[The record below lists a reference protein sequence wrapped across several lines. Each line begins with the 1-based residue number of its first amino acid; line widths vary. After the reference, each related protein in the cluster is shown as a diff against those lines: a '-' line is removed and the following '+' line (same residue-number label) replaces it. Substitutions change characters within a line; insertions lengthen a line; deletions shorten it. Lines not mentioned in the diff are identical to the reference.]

1 MKDLKQ
7 STKQR
12 FGGLDFDYPETALE
26 VAIVTKESG
35 VDRAAVVNGPS
46 CHFVPSLSNR
56 KRPTKSEAVM
66 SSLQA
71 TLIKGLPN
79 FQAISDKLSI

>member
-1 MKDLKQ
+1 MQCITHIGIIGEWRNLVISYNPGYQSLMKDPKQ

-35 VDRAAVVNGPS
+35 FR
-46 CHFVPSLSNR
+46 R
-56 KRPTKSEAVM
+56 
-66 SSLQA
+66 
-71 TLIKGLPN
+71 N
-79 FQAISDKLSI
+79 FY